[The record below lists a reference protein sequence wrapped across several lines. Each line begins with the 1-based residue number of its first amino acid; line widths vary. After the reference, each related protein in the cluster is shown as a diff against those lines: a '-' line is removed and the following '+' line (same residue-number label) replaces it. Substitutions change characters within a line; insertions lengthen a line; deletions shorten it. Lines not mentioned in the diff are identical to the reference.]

1 MSDFNSNLIFTLNV
15 ELPKGIK
22 KQIPIYENSNSNEI
36 AYDFCKENDLD
47 YATLTDIKNQ
57 IDSALKKSKKNI
69 TIDFSTNTNNSK
81 DFKQELSSINNK
93 KNKNFYHKSQKL
105 FPYQYT
111 ITENYKNKKLKENNS
126 KKSLNNSINKSL
138 NKSLMNNR
146 KNIFERLFND
156 AEIKRISYRRSC
168 HFSND
173 KNKNN
178 NNKSY
183 LTLNNASLNSSNY
196 SKLIDENCD
205 RTYQNSYVFKNKN
218 SKLKNCT
225 FRPNVKPFNLQQFAK
240 PKIIKNKND
249 NNNYVKT
256 TNKSNSYVT
265 LRDRINNFKFKNRR
279 INNLFFNENNNLRT
293 ENFVNES
300 SNKNFNEI
308 NKINKISDISDLIFN
323 LLKKNDN
330 LELNS
335 NTLKLDKIP
344 NNIISIIIDIVHN
357 ISKKNI
363 SYNIDTFLKDFE
375 ILFNN
380 LDENDKTTLNKFYNL
395 NKNNFNKG
403 SNLKLFLSVNN
414 NKTMRN
420 QNQNTFNFFN
430 TSKKINSSRDIYKNK
445 SYLDSGTKKKPNF
458 YYIF

>member
-69 TIDFSTNTNNSK
+69 SIDFSTNTNNSK

-279 INNLFFNENNNLRT
+279 INNLFFNENNNNLDT
-293 ENFVNES
+293 NPFNFDEKSESVSSPKSSINKSLKDPNES
-300 SNKNFNEI
+300 SNSYESQ
-308 NKINKISDISDLIFN
+308 KIS
-323 LLKKNDN
+323 
-330 LELNS
+330 LNS
-335 NTLKLDKIP
+335 NE
-344 NNIISIIIDIVHN
+344 SE
-357 ISKKNI
+357 
-363 SYNIDTFLKDFE
+363 DF
-375 ILFNN
+375 NPY
-380 LDENDKTTLNKFYNL
+380 D
-395 NKNNFNKG
+395 
-403 SNLKLFLSVNN
+403 
-414 NKTMRN
+414 
-420 QNQNTFNFFN
+420 
-430 TSKKINSSRDIYKNK
+430 
-445 SYLDSGTKKKPNF
+445 
-458 YYIF
+458 

>member
-1 MSDFNSNLIFTLNV
+1 MSEFNSELIYTLNI

-126 KKSLNNSINKSL
+126 KKSLNKSINKSL

-265 LRDRINNFKFKNRR
+265 LRDRINNFKFKNKK
-279 INNLFFNENNNLRT
+279 INNLFFNENNNLKT
-293 ENFVNES
+293 ENLINES
-300 SNKNFNEI
+300 SNKNFSENY
-308 NKINKISDISDLIFN
+308 NNKISDISDLIFN

-363 SYNIDTFLKDFE
+363 SYNIDTFLKEFE
-375 ILFNN
+375 TLFNN
-380 LDENDKTTLNKFYNL
+380 LDENDKITLNKFYNL
-395 NKNNFNKG
+395 NKNNYNKG
-403 SNLKLFLSVNN
+403 SNLKLFQSINN
-414 NKTMRN
+414 NKTMR
-420 QNQNTFNFFN
+420 NQNTFNFFN

>member
-1 MSDFNSNLIFTLNV
+1 MSEFNSELIYTLNI

-69 TIDFSTNTNNSK
+69 NNTIDFSTNTNNSK
-81 DFKQELSSINNK
+81 DFKQEITTINNK

-218 SKLKNCT
+218 NKLKNCT
-225 FRPNVKPFNLQQFAK
+225 FRPNVKPFNFQQFAK
-240 PKIIKNKND
+240 PKIIKNNKD
-249 NNNYVKT
+249 NNYIKT

-265 LRDRINNFKFKNRR
+265 LRDRINNFKFKNKR
-279 INNLFFNENNNLRT
+279 INNLFFNENNNLKT
-293 ENFVNES
+293 ENLINES
-300 SNKNFNEI
+300 SNKNFSENY
-308 NKINKISDISDLIFN
+308 NNKISDISDLIFN

-363 SYNIDTFLKDFE
+363 SYNIDTFLKEFE
-375 ILFNN
+375 TLFNN
-380 LDENDKTTLNKFYNL
+380 LDENDKITLNKFYNL
-395 NKNNFNKG
+395 NKNNYNKG
-403 SNLKLFLSVNN
+403 SNLKLFQSINN
-414 NKTMRN
+414 NKTMR
-420 QNQNTFNFFN
+420 NQNTFNFFN

-445 SYLDSGTKKKPNF
+445 SYLDSGTKKKRNF